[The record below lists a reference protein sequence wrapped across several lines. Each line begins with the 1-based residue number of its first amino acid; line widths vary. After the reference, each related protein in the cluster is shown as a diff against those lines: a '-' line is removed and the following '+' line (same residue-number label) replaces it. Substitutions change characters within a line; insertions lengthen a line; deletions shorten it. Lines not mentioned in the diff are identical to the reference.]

1 MARITVQDCL
11 ARIPNRFQLVLA
23 ATKRA
28 RQIALGARP
37 LVDEENDKPSVIAL
51 REIAAGVVGPEVLHE
66 LTAAE
71 HAAESL
77 VADEELP
84 ESAAP

>member
-1 MARITVQDCL
+1 M
-11 ARIPNRFQLVLA
+11 
-23 ATKRA
+23 
-28 RQIALGARP
+28 
-37 LVDEENDKPSVIAL
+37 DEENDKPSVIAL

-77 VADEELP
+77 VAEEEPP